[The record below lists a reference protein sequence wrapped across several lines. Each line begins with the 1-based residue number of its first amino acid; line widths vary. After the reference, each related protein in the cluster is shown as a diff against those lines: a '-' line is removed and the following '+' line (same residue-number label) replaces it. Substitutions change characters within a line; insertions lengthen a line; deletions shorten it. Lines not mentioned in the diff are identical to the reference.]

1 MPALDAQGVE
11 LMGDSEG
18 YLKGPITRLFE
29 KVAKW
34 IGLSTNAGPVLAAL
48 FMEQYGTG
56 NRMSSDEICK
66 VTGYSRA
73 NAGLIISQLEALGVI
88 EGQRDY
94 DQTGR
99 GRKRVLYSID
109 GGFSDVFNLGVLSL
123 MDRLG
128 AMMKDITTIESLMNG
143 RNDGLAPMLDDIKKV
158 LMARMDELEIA
169 PSTST

>member
-1 MPALDAQGVE
+1 
-11 LMGDSEG
+11 MGDEG
-18 YLKGPITRLFE
+18 YLKGPMTRLFE

-48 FMEQYGTG
+48 FVESYSTG

-66 VTGYSRA
+66 ATGYSRA

-99 GRKRVLYSID
+99 GRKRVLYAID
-109 GGFSDVFNLGVLSL
+109 GDFSEIFNLGVKSL
-123 MDRLG
+123 MDRLQ
-128 AMMKDITTIESLMNG
+128 AMRSGN
-143 RNDGLAPMLDDIKKV
+143 
-158 LMARMDELEIA
+158 
-169 PSTST
+169 TSNFFMGYSC

>member
-1 MPALDAQGVE
+1 MPALDAQGVV

>member
-1 MPALDAQGVE
+1 
-11 LMGDSEG
+11 MGDDG
-18 YLKGPITRLFE
+18 YLKGPMTRLFE

-48 FMEQYGTG
+48 FVESYSTGT
-56 NRMSSDEICK
+56 RLSSDEICK

-109 GGFSDVFNLGVLSL
+109 GGFADIFNLGVKSL
-123 MDRLG
+123 MDRLD
-128 AMMKDITTIESLMNG
+128 AMMKDINTIENIMNG
-143 RNDGLAPMLDDIKKV
+143 RDESLTPLLDDMKKV
-158 LMARMDELEIA
+158 LTKRMKELELA
-169 PSTST
+169 PSSR